1 VTSALCFGVVVVV
14 VLLSILM
21 AIGLLRSTIRRWLF
35 PTCYSTIP
43 SIRRHVQNQAYHV
56 SFDTYKLVQVLE
68 SSGFPRKQA
77 QVLSDILVG
86 VTNESM
92 RNGIDSLASKN
103 DFATLRSEL
112 QILEKADFQ
121 VLKSDLQLLE
131 MKLQTSV
138 AHIHTE
144 MERIENRVIKWVIG
158 ATGTVCAL
166 VMGFLRLGIGGGGG
180 GASNTPPPVAVE
192 DKSS

>member
-1 VTSALCFGVVVVV
+1 
-14 VLLSILM
+14 M
-21 AIGLLRSTIRRWLF
+21 AIGFLRSKLRLWLF
-35 PTCYSTIP
+35 PKWSSLP
-43 SIRRHVQNQAYHV
+43 KLRRHLQNEAYKV
-56 SFDTYKLVQVLE
+56 SFDTYKLIQVLE
-68 SSGFPRKQA
+68 SSGFPRRQA

-86 VTNESM
+86 VTHESM

-103 DFATLRSEL
+103 DFATLRSEI

-166 VMGFLRLGIGGGGG
+166 VMGFLRLGIGGSST
-180 GASNTPPPVAVE
+180 APTPPAPAAASE
-192 DKSS
+192 NSSRP

>member
-1 VTSALCFGVVVVV
+1 
-14 VLLSILM
+14 M
-21 AIGLLRSTIRRWLF
+21 LRSTLRSWLF
-35 PTCYSTIP
+35 PNFYNTKLKRY
-43 SIRRHVQNQAYHV
+43 VQNDAYKV
-56 SFDTYKLVQVLE
+56 NFDTYKLVQVLE

-77 QVLSDILVG
+77 QALSDVLVG
-86 VTNESM
+86 VTQESM
-92 RNGIDSLASKN
+92 KNGIESLASKN

-144 MERIENRVIKWVIG
+144 MERIENRLQVIKWVIG

-180 GASNTPPPVAVE
+180 NSPAQASPPLPPN
-192 DKSS
+192 K